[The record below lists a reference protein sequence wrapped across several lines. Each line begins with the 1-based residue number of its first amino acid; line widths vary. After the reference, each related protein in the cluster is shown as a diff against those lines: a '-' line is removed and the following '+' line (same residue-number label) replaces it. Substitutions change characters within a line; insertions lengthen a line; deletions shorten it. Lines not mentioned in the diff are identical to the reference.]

1 MVPPR
6 ASSFGSR
13 TVGLKCASSNER
25 KDALMSEQRK
35 AASDSRIRAS
45 EETLRELRDL
55 AAEHSPP
62 GSDLRQAGFDDLADR
77 IASLVDAFEGDHIE
91 FGREEQRRQAQDDTS

>member
-1 MVPPR
+1 
-6 ASSFGSR
+6 
-13 TVGLKCASSNER
+13 
-25 KDALMSEQRK
+25 MSEQRK

-55 AAEHSPP
+55 AATHSAP